1 MPKRQPEP
9 PADPLFSLRSFI
21 KTCIATYAYHGV
33 LAAED
38 FRRATARNPE
48 LRQMPMKTALD
59 LALYRLE
66 MLMAERDAVP
76 EQAPAVPVQ
85 PVETAP
91 VPPQAPAP
99 PRAVRAVAGVEYRES
114 PKDGLVPFLPAADRK
129 RDRQEVR
136 AMARRVL
143 DAATVRRCG
152 TIVDLT
158 GFNID

>member
-1 MPKRQPEP
+1 
-9 PADPLFSLRSFI
+9 LFVLRSFI

-66 MLMAERDAVP
+66 KLIAERDAVP

-85 PVETAP
+85 PVEPTP

-99 PRAVRAVAGVEYRES
+99 PRAKPVEGASYRQS
-114 PKDGLVPFLPAADRK
+114 PRDGLKPFLPAAEAK
-129 RDRQEVR
+129 RTRQETR

-143 DAATVRRCG
+143 DAATIRRCG
-152 TIVDLT
+152 SVVDLT